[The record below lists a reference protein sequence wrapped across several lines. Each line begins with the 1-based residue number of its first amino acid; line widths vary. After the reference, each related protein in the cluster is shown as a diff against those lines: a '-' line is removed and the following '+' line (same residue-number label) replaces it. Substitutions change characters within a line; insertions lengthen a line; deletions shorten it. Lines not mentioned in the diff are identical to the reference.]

1 MKRKVTSAWMD
12 GFIEGITLYAH
23 WEDGTQYVGTTGKTL
38 NQAIDDAYTEVV
50 VVSREEP
57 IGPRRVCLC
66 GSTRFYEAFQRAN
79 YEETMAGRIVLSV
92 GFYPHSHDKAHG
104 EGVGHDSAEKVKL
117 DELHM
122 RKIDL
127 ADEILVLNVSTH
139 VCGKCGKPAG
149 LIGRSPSLDD
159 PYLTACCNVEK
170 FDYRPYIGD
179 SSTGK
184 PVRWLNDPGED

>member
-92 GFYPHSHDKAHG
+92 GFYPHSTTPPRR
-104 EGVGHDSAEKVKL
+104 S
-117 DELHM
+117 
-122 RKIDL
+122 
-127 ADEILVLNVSTH
+127 SWTSFT
-139 VCGKCGKPAG
+139 C
-149 LIGRSPSLDD
+149 GRSTWP
-159 PYLTACCNVEK
+159 T
-170 FDYRPYIGD
+170 R
-179 SSTGK
+179 SSF
-184 PVRWLNDPGED
+184 